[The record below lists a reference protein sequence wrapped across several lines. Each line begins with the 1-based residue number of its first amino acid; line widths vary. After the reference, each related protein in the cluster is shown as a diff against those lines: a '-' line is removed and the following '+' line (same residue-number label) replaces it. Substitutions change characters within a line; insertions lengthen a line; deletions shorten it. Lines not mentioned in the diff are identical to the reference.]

1 MKQTQIILIAITFI
15 SLEAPIRSLTWQEV
29 FEAIS
34 PDKYD
39 FPDNAKNKNV
49 TCWKKIYWEEY
60 VEGDS
65 YQSGYVQQHRKE
77 IKIKCPL

>member
-1 MKQTQIILIAITFI
+1 MKRIIFLAII
-15 SLEAPIRSLTWQEV
+15 SIFFTAPSYSLTWQEV

-34 PDKYD
+34 PDKYN

-49 TCWKKIYWEEY
+49 TCWKKVYWEEY